1 MSLVAFYFGF
11 GVMLSQFAH
20 TFFSMRTYEQKQ
32 VRALEWFPGF
42 SREDPDPETPGPDTL
57 EELHPNPDES
67 LHPLLPPNV
76 LKEYQWDPAEAGTH
90 VERVGDRL
98 GIRYPAWMRGR
109 SGWEPPKPSRLAERV
124 ARGLGLQ
131 ATNLVYCYVL
141 SVFYGVLAFLVVDLG
156 VPSIDGF
163 TRPLLLRLGLTFGL
177 LLAFSFF
184 FVGSSITEIL
194 IEATLVINSIAF
206 LSTNFLNPGTVFG
219 LAQSADAAV
228 LTIVLHWLT
237 VRFAEDELSLGK
249 LEPAIYV
256 AVAFGYSE
264 LGFLYLVLPT
274 F

>member
-1 MSLVAFYFGF
+1 MWLVALYFGF
-11 GVMLSQFAH
+11 GVMLCQFSH
-20 TFFSMRTYEQKQ
+20 TYFSMRTYEQKQ
-32 VRALEWFPGF
+32 VRALEWLPEF
-42 SREDPDPETPGPDTL
+42 SRKDPDSETSGPDTL
-57 EELHPNPDES
+57 EELHPNPDDS
-67 LHPLLPPNV
+67 IHPLIPPNE
-76 LKEYQWDPAEAGTH
+76 LKEYQWDPSQASAYVESAGDAL
-90 VERVGDRL
+90 EL
-98 GIRYPAWMRGR
+98 RYPNWLRER
-109 SGWEPPKPSRLAERV
+109 RGWEPPTPSKAAEAV
-124 ARGLGLQ
+124 ARHLGLQ

-141 SVFYGVLAFLVVDLG
+141 SVLYGAVAFLIVLFG
-156 VPSIDGF
+156 VPSFDSF

-177 LLAFSFF
+177 LLAFSFL

-194 IEATLVINSIAF
+194 IEATLVINSVAF
-206 LSTNFLNPGTVFG
+206 ISTEFLNPGTVFG

-237 VRFAEDELSLGK
+237 VRFSEDELSLGQ